1 VEWKCRAFDLTR
13 LWFVG
18 PTLAAPR
25 RIYLTVNFRRISR
38 EQRTDIRRRAHKPV
52 DVYALRRQR
61 PADVNVCPP
70 QMLFNNRPHDHA
82 FQILLR
88 KPIFLKVSGRLTAHL
103 QTSIMRGIGAGTRIF
118 ELLDRTPAIQ
128 PGEGMVLDPA
138 RSGPLRFENIT
149 FSYPT
154 RRGVNVLENFDLEVN
169 VGENV
174 AVVYV
179 LPS

>member
-1 VEWKCRAFDLTR
+1 MEWKRCAFDFTR
-13 LWFVG
+13 LWFV
-18 PTLAAPR
+18 PPPAR
-25 RIYLTVNFRRISR
+25 CSERDYLTVNFRRISR

-52 DVYALRRQR
+52 DVYALCRQR
-61 PADVNVCPP
+61 PADDNVCLP
-70 QMLFNNRPHDHA
+70 QNVFNNRPHDHA

-88 KPIFLKVSGRLTAHL
+88 KPIFLKVSGHLLAHL

-118 ELLDRTPAIQ
+118 ELLDRSPAIQ
-128 PGEGMVLDPA
+128 PGEGMVLDPV

-154 RRGVNVLENFDLEVN
+154 RRGVNVLEDFDLEVN

-174 AVVYV
+174 AIVCV